1 MSRIHPLLLR
11 LTRSLRPY
19 QGQCRAAPVTTRR
32 RFWRRV
38 GFTFAVSAIV
48 LVLAAPAAF
57 AGTGEPTVWAV
68 HPLPVVVDNIRFW
81 LRNILLSVATLF
93 LVLAGVYAATAAGDP
108 GQVDKAKSTF
118 RNALIG
124 YALAVL
130 APIFLQV
137 VQGIVGADE

>member
-1 MSRIHPLLLR
+1 MPRTHDHLHQ
-11 LTRSLRPY
+11 LTRSLIPY
-19 QGQCRAAPVTTRR
+19 HGRHRASPAPTRR
-32 RFWRRV
+32 RFWHRIALIA
-38 GFTFAVSAIV
+38 AVSAVV

-57 AGTGEPTVWAV
+57 AGTGEPTVWAANS
-68 HPLPVVVDNIRFW
+68 LPVVVNNIRVW

-108 GQVDKAKSTF
+108 GQIDKAKATF

-130 APIFLQV
+130 APVFLQV
-137 VQGIVGADE
+137 VQGIVGG